1 MNKIEEPVVK
11 IEDLDVQ
18 TASLGKVN
26 DIKMQLGNKT
36 ITALVCSEKEG
47 KLISLAITGRIRRRH
62 GKIFVN
68 EAYIPA
74 FPRSISKKLRKKINR
89 SIKYLD
95 LDARTL
101 LTPKMKLIDSLHKL
115 FIEED
120 FYNQVKLMQKAELE
134 KEILLIIAEEIKDDE
149 LSNFLIKK
157 ASWKFKQIYAHR
169 NIVHL
174 KQTRRMIRLLSLENF
189 YRILGLQ
196 ENWKRIKKGLYQAA
210 VNDKITQYIAYSNE
224 SFKKTV
230 NKFEEDY
237 QKDKKLY
244 KERLEG
250 IKQEIKEERINLINL
265 FFISRS
271 LKRRITKFC
280 KRKRKLSK
288 VKKEKFKIAKKYI
301 LNLDEDSVYQTFKKR
316 ISNWIYLL
324 PQWKDWREY
333 KQVWKKYR
341 LLLSLTDK
349 INMKISLK
357 VSAYLKDNT
366 YHQLLL
372 KREKKIINLFV
383 KLNLPLE
390 WLEMQP
396 DQLTIGEQFEISIL
410 TSLITSPDIIILKD
424 SKHVDS
430 TLSGQWLKRIKEIQ
444 QQFNLS
450 VLFITENIETAIG
463 LASYCYVIKT
473 KVLEKGFSRELLE
486 NPVHLFTRQL
496 VKAVLPYGLT
506 NLKWHHSQNIDLHLL
521 TESILEAYHISDSHV
536 VYANNILIKH
546 WMKFSDQYEMDF
558 TKRYALQ
565 QARIIEI

>member
-1 MNKIEEPVVK
+1 MNKNKEPLVK
-11 IEDLDVQ
+11 IENLDVRMM
-18 TASLGKVN
+18 SLGKID
-26 DIKMQLGNKT
+26 DINIQLGNKA
-36 ITALVCSEKEG
+36 IIALVCSEKEG
-47 KLISLAITGRIRRRH
+47 KLISLAMTGRIRRRS
-62 GKIFVN
+62 GRIFVN
-68 EAYIPA
+68 ESYIPA

-134 KEILLIIAEEIKDDE
+134 KEILLIIAEQIKDEE
-149 LSNFLIKK
+149 LSSFLIKN
-157 ASWKFKQIYAHR
+157 ASLKFKQIYARR
-169 NIVHL
+169 NIIHL
-174 KQTRRMIRLLSLENF
+174 KQTRRMIRLLGLENL

-196 ENWKRIKKGLYQAA
+196 ESWKRIKRGLYQAA
-210 VNDKITQYIAYSNE
+210 VNNKITQYIAYSNE
-224 SFKKTV
+224 SFQKTV
-230 NKFEEDY
+230 NKFEDDY

-244 KERLEG
+244 KERLKG
-250 IKQEIKEERINLINL
+250 IKREIKEEHINLINL
-265 FFISRS
+265 FFTSKS
-271 LKRRITKFC
+271 LKRRLSKCC
-280 KRKRKLSK
+280 KSKSSLSK
-288 VKKEKFKIAKKYI
+288 VKKRKFKTAKKYV

-316 ISNWIYLL
+316 ISNLLYLL
-324 PQWKDWREY
+324 PQWRDLMEHNKI
-333 KQVWKKYR
+333 WKKYR

-349 INMKISLK
+349 IRTKISTK
-357 VSAYLKDNT
+357 VDAYLKNNT

-372 KREKKIINLFV
+372 KRKKKITNLFI

-410 TSLITSPDIIILKD
+410 TSLITNPQIIILKD

-430 TLSGQWLKRIKEIQ
+430 TLRGQWLSRIREIQ

-473 KVLEKGFSRELLE
+473 KVIEKGFSQELLE
-486 NPVHLFTRQL
+486 NPIHPYTRKL
-496 VKAVLPYGLT
+496 VKAALPYGLT
-506 NLKWHHSQNIDLHLL
+506 NLKWHHAQNIDLNLL
-521 TESILEAYHISDSHV
+521 TESILEAYYISDSHV
-536 VYANNILIKH
+536 VFANNVLIKH

-565 QARIIEI
+565 QSRIIEI